1 MEERISLNQ
10 VIKDTYI
17 EKIGRELFKG
27 EMQDTKYKNYAKDSR
42 GKLNEICL
50 ALNCDLEDFKND
62 NGTFDLPIVVAEI
75 FKVYLLEK
83 SSKGSFISKLR
94 GRKLSDITFEEKIYF
109 INKVKVNLKEKYNS
123 DEMNKEID
131 SEVEEIFSVL
141 LDKAK
146 YGEKVEEIIE
156 TTQLFTNLLIEASIV
171 KLSGINKLDG
181 FVSVINP
188 KRIDFNNIDMD
199 EEVKKIRD
207 TKVKINQKLTI
218 EDKIELMQYLE
229 VFLKEKIEEWWEIVN
244 IAGEIREADVEEYK
258 FENRNMMKSKE
269 IVNLAISEYK
279 ENLEEERLPELK
291 PPHSPE
297 EMRRIIDEIK
307 NSRKD
312 NK

>member
-1 MEERISLNQ
+1 MEEKISLNQ
-10 VIKDTYI
+10 VIKDTYV

-27 EMQDTKYKNYAKDSR
+27 EMQDTKYKNYFKDSR
-42 GKLNEICL
+42 EKLNKICL

-62 NGTFDLPIVVAEI
+62 HGTFDLPILVAEI

-94 GRKLSDITFEEKIYF
+94 SGKLSDVTFEEKVDF

-207 TKVKINQKLTI
+207 TKLKINQKLTI

-244 IAGEIREADVEEYK
+244 IAGEIREADIEDYK

-279 ENLEEERLPELK
+279 EKLEEERLPELK